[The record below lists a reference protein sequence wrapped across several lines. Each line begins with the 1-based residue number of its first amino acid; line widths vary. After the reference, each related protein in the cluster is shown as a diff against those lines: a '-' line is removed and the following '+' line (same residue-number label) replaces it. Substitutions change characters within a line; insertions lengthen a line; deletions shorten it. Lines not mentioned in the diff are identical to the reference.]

1 MRAHLV
7 GGLLAGAG
15 LIALTACDST
25 RIVTPPKDTVT
36 NGLFA
41 SYVAIGNS
49 ISAGYQSGGILD
61 STQQEAF
68 PHVIAEQAGTR
79 YAYPSLAAPG
89 CPPPIV
95 NFQTGLRYGGDTSA
109 TFCALR
115 GNAVAILN
123 NVAVPGS
130 TANDLTAITSATSN
144 ALTTFILGGKTQVQR
159 ALDAKPTFVTIE
171 TGNNDW
177 LAAALT
183 GSLEPNDSTTSPGI
197 TPIDSVI
204 AQYARAVNQ
213 LVAAQPKLKGLLLGV
228 FPLEAPSALFPA
240 DSLATNALLFGEFE
254 AAVGSP
260 VTLVGCGSSGALVS
274 LDIIQFLKTLP
285 PQERIVSCIRNVP
298 VHPFGDF
305 FVLDQFKQDTI
316 NAAITAWNTYI
327 SAKAE
332 SLGWAYFDP
341 KPLFDQLK
349 GANLIPPFPNFASA
363 TQPFG
368 PFITLDG
375 IHPSGLADIEI
386 ANALITTINTQYKVS
401 IPTATVP
408 GS

>member
-15 LIALTACDST
+15 LLALTACDST
-25 RIVTPPKDTVT
+25 QIVTPPKDTLT

-68 PHVIAEQAGTR
+68 PHVIAIQAGTR
-79 YAYPSLAAPG
+79 YAYPSLSAPG

-95 NFQTGLRYGGDTSA
+95 NFQTGARYMGGTS
-109 TFCALR
+109 TTCALR
-115 GNAVAILN
+115 GNAVAVLN

-130 TANDLTAITSATSN
+130 TANDLTAPTSVTSN
-144 ALTTFILGGKTQVQR
+144 ALTTFILGGKTQIQR

-254 AAVGSP
+254 AAVGSS

-274 LDIIQFLKTLP
+274 IDIIAFLQTLP
-285 PQERIVSCIRNVP
+285 PEERIVSCIRNVP
-298 VHPFGDF
+298 AHPFGDF

-316 NAAITAWNTYI
+316 NAAITTWNAYI
-327 SAKAE
+327 QAKAD
-332 SLGWAYFDP
+332 SIGWAYFDP
-341 KPLFDQLK
+341 KALFDQLK
-349 GANLIPPFPNFASA
+349 GGGLIPPYPNFASA

-386 ANALITTINTQYKVS
+386 ANALITTIDTYYSVS